1 MRALAAPAGV
11 AAVAAGSCV
20 GIWLADPTTPGGV
33 IPVCPTKA
41 LLGIDCPGCGS
52 MRMIYSLL
60 HADIGAA
67 LRYNALGLVAV
78 VLLVVSYIGWV
89 LARFGVARLPRWQD
103 RRWAPMLVL
112 IAVIGWFVV
121 RNLPFAP
128 FTGLRV

>member
-1 MRALAAPAGV
+1 M